1 MGLHGGCC
9 VQSRIAVRKFDC
21 SRMNILFCKNN
32 FAGPISGADEIV
44 LTYATELKAAGQT
57 PSVLLVQPPAKNDPL
72 AARLRA
78 ADVPLDTLASPAFS
92 TSLATARRF
101 AIRAMRTFTPF
112 SALILSNSRKV
123 VFNLLQQYHVACC
136 EYLQRARPDVVHV
149 LTPDPGAVMLVR
161 AAHETKIPVVYQEV
175 GIPFHPPGFEDVYE
189 RFVSVMPLC
198 AEVTALSPALA
209 QELHRVSKRS
219 SPAKVLPLISPDHN
233 GFPKSPSTNGMVTF
247 GFAARLEHL
256 KGPMRLLEAFS
267 VAHQTHS
274 EMKLCVAGEGSQR
287 REFVA
292 GSRRLGLEEKCE
304 LVGVYKSIEERSEFM
319 KSIDVFVLPS
329 LTEGTPNV
337 IIEAMAHE
345 KPIIAT
351 AVGGVPDLVP
361 EDVGILVP
369 PDDSRG
375 LAEAMTRMAV
385 DIEMRRRMG
394 AAARRKYEQLFTPAV
409 VLPVL
414 LDLYSGMIE
423 ANNTGRPRPLHP
435 WVNNR
440 TTNHLSSGLS
450 S

>member
-1 MGLHGGCC
+1 
-9 VQSRIAVRKFDC
+9 
-21 SRMNILFCKNN
+21 MNILFCKNN

-44 LTYATELKAAGQT
+44 LTYAIELRAAGHAT
-57 PSVLLVQPPAKNDPL
+57 SILLVQPPAKDDPL

-78 ADVPLDTLASPAFS
+78 AGVPLDTLASPVFS

-101 AIRAMRTFTPF
+101 AIRAMRTFSPV
-112 SALILSNSRKV
+112 SGLILSNSRKV
-123 VFNLLQQYHVACC
+123 VFNLLQQYHDACC
-136 EYLQRARPDVVHV
+136 DYLKRTQPDVVHV

-161 AAHETKIPVVYQEV
+161 AAHETNIPVVYQEV
-175 GIPFHPPGFEDVYE
+175 GIPFHPPGFEAVYE
-189 RFVSVMPLC
+189 RFLSVLPLC

-209 QELHRVSKRS
+209 QELCRVSTGS

-233 GFPKSPSTNGMVTF
+233 GFPKSQSTSEVVTF

-256 KGPMRLLEAFS
+256 KGPLRLLEAFS
-267 VAHQTHS
+267 VAHQTHR
-274 EMKLCVAGEGSQR
+274 EMKLRIAGEGSQR
-287 REFVA
+287 REFEA

-369 PDDSRG
+369 PDDSRA
-375 LAEAMTRMAV
+375 LAAAITRMAA
-385 DIEMRRRMG
+385 DSEMRRRMG

-414 LDLYSGMIE
+414 LDLYAGMIE
-423 ANNTGRPRPLHP
+423 RNGDGKHVDPGSPRPSHP
-435 WVNNR
+435 WVNGA
-440 TTNHLSSGLS
+440 TNAAMRQGSSL
-450 S
+450 

>member
-1 MGLHGGCC
+1 
-9 VQSRIAVRKFDC
+9 
-21 SRMNILFCKNN
+21 MNILFCKNN
-32 FAGPISGADEIV
+32 FAGPISGADEIA
-44 LTYATELKAAGQT
+44 LTYAIELRAAGHT
-57 PSVLLVQPPAKNDPL
+57 TSILLVQPPAKNDPL

-92 TSLATARRF
+92 TSLASARRF
-101 AIRAMRTFTPF
+101 AIRAMRTFSPF
-112 SALILSNSRKV
+112 SGLILSNSRKV

-136 EYLQRARPDVVHV
+136 EYLKRKRPDVVHV

-189 RFVSVMPLC
+189 RFVSVLPLC
-198 AEVTALSPALA
+198 AEVTALSPSLA
-209 QELHRVSKRS
+209 QELHRVSTGS

-233 GFPKSPSTNGMVTF
+233 GFQKSPSTNGVVTF

-267 VAHQTHS
+267 VAQQTHRD
-274 EMKLCVAGEGSQR
+274 MKLCVAGEGSQR

-304 LVGVYKSIEERSEFM
+304 LVGVYKSIEDRSEFM

-351 AVGGVPDLVP
+351 AVGGVPDLLA
-361 EDVGILVP
+361 EDVGLLVP
-369 PDDSRG
+369 PDDSRA
-375 LAEAMTRMAV
+375 LASAMTRMAE
-385 DIEMRRRMG
+385 DSEMRRRMG
-394 AAARRKYEQLFTPAV
+394 VAARRKYEQLFTPDA

-414 LDLYSGMIE
+414 LDLYAGMIE
-423 ANNTGRPRPLHP
+423 RNGSNQHVATRPRPSHP
-435 WVNNR
+435 WVNDGI
-440 TTNHLSSGLS
+440 L
-450 S
+450 

>member
-1 MGLHGGCC
+1 M
-9 VQSRIAVRKFDC
+9 
-21 SRMNILFCKNN
+21 
-32 FAGPISGADEIV
+32 
-44 LTYATELKAAGQT
+44 
-57 PSVLLVQPPAKNDPL
+57 
-72 AARLRA
+72 
-78 ADVPLDTLASPAFS
+78 
-92 TSLATARRF
+92 
-101 AIRAMRTFTPF
+101 
-112 SALILSNSRKV
+112 
-123 VFNLLQQYHVACC
+123 
-136 EYLQRARPDVVHV
+136 
-149 LTPDPGAVMLVR
+149 
-161 AAHETKIPVVYQEV
+161 
-175 GIPFHPPGFEDVYE
+175 
-189 RFVSVMPLC
+189 
-198 AEVTALSPALA
+198 
-209 QELHRVSKRS
+209 
-219 SPAKVLPLISPDHN
+219 LPLISPDHN
-233 GFPKSPSTNGMVTF
+233 GFPKSPSTNGLVTF

-256 KGPMRLLEAFS
+256 KGPLRLLEAFS

-369 PDDSRG
+369 PDDPRA
-375 LAEAMTRMAV
+375 LAAALTRMAT
-385 DIEMRRRMG
+385 DSEMRQRMG

-414 LDLYSGMIE
+414 LDLYADIIE
-423 ANNTGRPRPLHP
+423 RTRSNKHVCTGRPRPSHP
-435 WVNNR
+435 WVNEPLTR
-440 TTNHLSSGLS
+440 PRS
-450 S
+450 

>member
-1 MGLHGGCC
+1 L
-9 VQSRIAVRKFDC
+9 FL
-21 SRMNILFCKNN
+21 MNILFCKNN

-44 LTYATELKAAGQT
+44 LTYAIELRAAGHT
-57 PSVLLVQPPAKNDPL
+57 TSVLLVQPPSSNDPL

-78 ADVPLDTLASPAFS
+78 ADVPLDTLASTAFS
-92 TSLATARRF
+92 TSLATARRV
-101 AIRAMRTFTPF
+101 AIRAMRTFSPV
-112 SALILSNSRKV
+112 SGLILSNSRKV

-136 EYLQRARPDVVHV
+136 EYLQRKRPDVVHV

-161 AAHETKIPVVYQEV
+161 AAHEVKIPVVYQEV

-209 QELHRVSKRS
+209 RALHGVSTRT

-233 GFPKSPSTNGMVTF
+233 GFPKSQSSNEVVTF

-274 EMKLCVAGEGSQR
+274 AMKLCVAGEGSQR
-287 REFVA
+287 REFIA
-292 GSRRLGLEEKCE
+292 GSRRLGLDEKCE

-319 KSIDVFVLPS
+319 KKIEVFVLPS

-361 EDVGILVP
+361 DDVGILVP
-369 PDDSRG
+369 PDDN
-375 LAEAMTRMAV
+375 LALAAAMTRMAA
-385 DIEMRRRMG
+385 DSELRRSMG

-414 LDLYSGMIE
+414 LDLYAGIIE
-423 ANNTGRPRPLHP
+423 RNGTNKHVDTTRPRPSHP
-435 WVNNR
+435 WV
-440 TTNHLSSGLS
+440 
-450 S
+450 

>member
-1 MGLHGGCC
+1 
-9 VQSRIAVRKFDC
+9 
-21 SRMNILFCKNN
+21 MNILFCKNN
-32 FAGPISGADEIV
+32 FAGPISGADELA
-44 LTYATELKAAGQT
+44 LTYAIELKAAGHAT
-57 PSVLLVQPPAKNDPL
+57 SVLLVQPPAKNDPL

-78 ADVPLDTLASPAFS
+78 ADIPLDTLASTTFS
-92 TSLATARRF
+92 TSLARARRI
-101 AIRAMRTFTPF
+101 AIRAMRTFSPV
-112 SALILSNSRKV
+112 SGLILSNSRKV

-136 EYLQRARPDVVHV
+136 EYLQRKKPDVVHV

-161 AAHETKIPVVYQEV
+161 AAHEVKIPVVYQEV
-175 GIPFHPPGFEDVYE
+175 GIPFHPPGFEDVYK

-209 QELHRVSKRS
+209 HALHGVSTRT

-233 GFPKSPSTNGMVTF
+233 GFPKSPSTSDVVTF

-274 EMKLCVAGEGSQR
+274 AMKLCVAGEGSQR

-292 GSRRLGLEEKCE
+292 ASRRLGLEEKCA
-304 LVGVYKSIEERSEFM
+304 LVGVYKTIEERSEFM
-319 KSIDVFVLPS
+319 KNIDVFVLPS

-369 PDDSRG
+369 PDDNRA
-375 LAEAMTRMAV
+375 LAAAMTRLAADV
-385 DIEMRRRMG
+385 ELRRSMG
-394 AAARRKYEQLFTPAV
+394 AAARRKYEQLFTPAA

-414 LDLYSGMIE
+414 LDLYAGVIE
-423 ANNTGRPRPLHP
+423 KNGANNHVDSARPRPSHP
-435 WVNNR
+435 WV
-440 TTNHLSSGLS
+440 
-450 S
+450 